1 MATLTGL
8 NRGSADAVLKE
19 FYLPGI
25 RTIMNNELF
34 LLSQVEQNTEDVEGR
49 RAILSINTARNQ
61 GIGARAEGGDLPVAG
76 KQGYSEER
84 VPLKYNYGRIEISGP
99 VMRSMGSDRGSFTRA
114 VQSETTGVVRDL
126 KNDVNRQ
133 LYGDG
138 TGVIG
143 TLAAAAAGNT
153 ATLQAASANDTVK
166 RQLQVGMRIDI
177 GTSGAPTASAANRT
191 ITSVNT
197 TAGTFVFDGAAAA
210 ITAGDRVTRAGA
222 ANNEVTG
229 LAKQIAASGVLW
241 NIDPANAPDWV
252 SYVDHASGVNRPVAE
267 SMYLKAQQ
275 EVNIRSGE
283 EIDIWISSAGVQR
296 ATAAL
301 LTSLKRFP
309 QPLELKGGYAA
320 IDMSSTGQ
328 GNTGSNTVGMV
339 FDKDCQANTAWGITT
354 KRFMQYTMSDWEFM
368 DEDGSVL
375 NRVPNVDAYEG
386 TLFRYHELAT
396 DGRNAH
402 AKIADLTEA

>member
-1 MATLTGL
+1 
-8 NRGSADAVLKE
+8 VLKE

-49 RAILSINTARNQ
+49 RAVLSVNTARNQ
-61 GIGARAEGGDLPVAG
+61 GIGARAEGGDLPTAG

-138 TGVIG
+138 TGVIA

-153 ATLQAASANDTVK
+153 GTLQTASANDTVK
-166 RQLQVGMRIDI
+166 RQLQPGMRIDI
-177 GTSGAPTASAANRT
+177 GTSGSPTATAANRT
-191 ITSVNT
+191 VTSVNT

-210 ITAGDRVTRAGA
+210 ITVGDRVTRAGA

-229 LAKQIAASGVLW
+229 LAKQIANSGILW
-241 NIDPANAPDWV
+241 NIDPTNAPDWV
-252 SYVDHASGVNRPVAE
+252 SYVDANGGTNRAIAE
-267 SMYLKAQQ
+267 AMFIKAQQ

-283 EIDIWISSAGVQR
+283 ELDLWITTAGVQR
-296 ATAAL
+296 GVAAL
-301 LTSLKRFP
+301 MTSLKRFP
-309 QPLELKGGYAA
+309 VPTTLKGGYTGV
-320 IDMSSTGQ
+320 DMSSTGQ
-328 GNTGSNTVGMV
+328 GNGGSITVSLV
-339 FDKDCQANTAWGITT
+339 YDKDCQANTAWGITS
-354 KRFMQYTMSDWEFM
+354 KRFQLYTMSDWEFM
-368 DEDGSVL
+368 DEDGAVL

-386 TLFRYHELAT
+386 TLFRYMELAT

-402 AKIADLTEA
+402 AKLADLTES